1 MYACGVCV
9 RVRAPERLIVCGV
22 AWLWWWCVRVCARV
36 RGDEC
41 VIVIES
47 ARVKCACVVKSC
59 VRMGVPACVEDYSK
73 GLFKKTI

>member
-1 MYACGVCV
+1 M
-9 RVRAPERLIVCGV
+9 
-22 AWLWWWCVRVCARV
+22 RVCARV

-41 VIVIES
+41 VIVNES

-59 VRMGVPACVEDYSK
+59 VRVGVPACVEDCSK